1 MESQQQGERRTI
13 GIFATCILALFL
25 ALSLGAGGW
34 ATGARAALQGGATP
48 EAEATAAEADITLAV
63 SEEEINFDAPVTAVI
78 AQGLVYVEADQL
90 VWRVSQIT
98 PAGVDDAVSDTAD
111 NTWLA
116 LQRTGA
122 TVIRNDVTNKRARI
136 EVGEA
141 YFASAGDPYTLANY
155 EDNESQVW
163 LIELVPADSEPR
175 EDVIYESEPF
185 GGVAEGTYDLELTRG
200 VLFPDDEDILL
211 VENGAAMVMASFGS
225 VEVTPSAA
233 APVSLD
239 VGDAVLAEGDVAI
252 RNSGPDTVVYV
263 IASLGARVL
272 DPGEAADDQPGTDA
286 SPAAEDV
293 ETDVEADGTPAADTA
308 SAPGDEAED
317 PGDTT
322 TGLGVPAVEGDDGTD
337 SDGDRL
343 TDAQEIE
350 IGTDPNV
357 VDTDADSMDDGTEV
371 IDFGT
376 DPLNPDSDADGFLD
390 GDEQYLYGT
399 DPLDASSF
407 PESP

>member
-1 MESQQQGERRTI
+1 MGSKLQRERRGT
-13 GIFATCILALFL
+13 GIVATCMLALFL
-25 ALSLGAGGW
+25 ALSLGSTGW
-34 ATGARAALQGGATP
+34 TTGVSAALQDDATP
-48 EAEATAAEADITLAV
+48 EAEDAAAPADIELAV
-63 SEEEINFDAPVTAVI
+63 SDEEINPDAPVAAVI

-90 VWRVSQIT
+90 VWRISQFSPVS
-98 PAGVDDAVSDTAD
+98 PAEAVSDADD
-111 NTWLA
+111 NTTFL

-141 YFASAGDPYTLANY
+141 HFTSAGDAYTLANY
-155 EDNESQVW
+155 EEGAESQVW
-163 LIELVPADSEPR
+163 IIELVPADSEPR
-175 EDVIYESEPF
+175 DTTFYESEPF

-211 VENGAAMVMASFGS
+211 IENGSALVIGSFGS
-225 VEVTPSAA
+225 VDVTASTN
-233 APVSLD
+233 APVALG
-239 VGDAVLAEGDVAI
+239 VGGALLAEGDVSI

-263 IASLGARVL
+263 TASLGARVL
-272 DPGEAADDQPGTDA
+272 DPGESADGDQPEPDA

-293 ETDVEADGTPAADTA
+293 DADVDVEDEGTPAVDTETE
-308 SAPGDEAED
+308 PV
-317 PGDTT
+317 DTT
-322 TGLGVPAVEGDDGTD
+322 TGLGAPVVEGDDGTD

-343 TDAQEIE
+343 TDAQENQL
-350 IGTDPNV
+350 GTDPSV
-357 VDTDADSMDDGTEV
+357 VDTDNDGMDDGTEV

>member
-1 MESQQQGERRTI
+1 MGSQQQGERRKI
-13 GIFATCILALFL
+13 GIFATCMLALFL

-34 ATGARAALQGGATP
+34 ATGARAALQGDATP
-48 EAEATAAEADITLAV
+48 ETEATSAEADVTLAV
-63 SEEEINFDAPVTAVI
+63 SDEEINFDAPVTAVI
-78 AQGLVYVEADQL
+78 AQGLTYVDADQL

-98 PAGVDDAVSDTAD
+98 PAGVDDAESVTDD
-111 NTWLA
+111 NTWFA

-141 YFASAGDPYTLANY
+141 YFAAAGDPYTLANY
-155 EDNESQVW
+155 EDDESQVW
-163 LIELVPADSEPR
+163 LIELVPADSEPS
-175 EDVIYESEPF
+175 EGVIYESEPF
-185 GGVAEGTYDLELTRG
+185 GDVAEGTYDLELTRG

-225 VEVTPSAA
+225 VEVTPGTD

-239 VGDAVLAEGDVAI
+239 VGDAVLADGDVAI
-252 RNSGPDTVVYV
+252 RNTGPDTVVYV
-263 IASLGARVL
+263 MASLGERVL
-272 DPGEAADDQPGTDA
+272 DPGETADGQPETDA
-286 SPAAEDV
+286 SPPAEDV

-308 SAPGDEAED
+308 PDPGDEAD
-317 PGDTT
+317 PDETT
-322 TGLGVPAVEGDDGTD
+322 TDLGVPAVEGDDGTD

-343 TDAQEIE
+343 TDAQELE
-350 IGTDPNV
+350 LGTDPNV

-407 PESP
+407 PEAP